1 MYGGTSGI
9 ITVEDIVEELSG
21 NRRWTRFKWNLNWE
35 RIRRWQYLFSA
46 RFDVEYLNQSYKLQI
61 PESDSYGTLRFY
73 SRFHK
78 RYSAKG
84 GYTESII
91 L

>member
-1 MYGGTSGI
+1 VVLDVRRYI
-9 ITVEDIVEELSG
+9 RNYYVEDIVEEL
-21 NRRWTRFKWNLNWE
+21 WE
-35 RIRRWQYLFSA
+35 IEDEHDSDETLIEKELGDDTYLFSA

-78 RYSAKG
+78 RYSAKERL
-84 GYTESII
+84 Y
-91 L
+91 